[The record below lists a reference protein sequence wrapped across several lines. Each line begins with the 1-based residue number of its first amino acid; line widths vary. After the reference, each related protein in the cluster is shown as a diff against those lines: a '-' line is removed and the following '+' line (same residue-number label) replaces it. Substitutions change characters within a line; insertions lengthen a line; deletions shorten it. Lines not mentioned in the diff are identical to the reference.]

1 MRWLGAAALIAL
13 TTAAGELPTPMAERV
28 ATIVA
33 LDKRTSAVGSY
44 QMKPGDVVRFGGLT
58 IRLRA
63 CEAAAPWERP
73 EAGAF
78 VQVDEAL
85 KKGGARR
92 VYSGW
97 LFARSPGL
105 STVEHPNYDVWVKA
119 CAMRFPETGP
129 DTVALGGDKPPK
141 DGASKAKKSPRRE
154 IASANNAL

>member
-1 MRWLGAAALIAL
+1 MALVVLGG
-13 TTAAGELPTPMAERV
+13 AGELPTPMAERV
-28 ATIVA
+28 ATVVA
-33 LDKRTSAVGSY
+33 LDKRTSAVGTW
-44 QMKPGDVVRFGGLT
+44 QMKPGDVARFGPLT

-73 EAGAF
+73 EAGGF

-92 VYSGW
+92 LYSGW

-105 STVEHPNYDVWVKA
+105 SAVEDPVYDVWVKA

-129 DTVALGGDKPPK
+129 DTVAAGDVPAAKE
-141 DGASKAKKSPRRE
+141 SNAKKSPRRE
-154 IASANNAL
+154 IASANNAR

>member
-1 MRWLGAAALIAL
+1 MRRAAVLALVL
-13 TTAAGELPTPMAERV
+13 VGAGELPTPMNERV
-28 ATIVA
+28 ATVAA
-33 LDKRTSAVGSY
+33 LDKRTSA
-44 QMKPGDVVRFGGLT
+44 MANFKLKPGDAMRFGGLT

-63 CEAAAPWERP
+63 CEATPPWERP

-92 VYSGW
+92 VFSGW

-105 STVEHPNYDVWVKA
+105 AAFEHPNYDVWVKA

-129 DTVALGGDKPPK
+129 DTVAAGESEAP
-141 DGASKAKKSPRRE
+141 ASKLKKSPRRE
-154 IASANNAL
+154 IASANKAL

>member
-1 MRWLGAAALIAL
+1 MALVL
-13 TTAAGELPTPMAERV
+13 VGAGELPTPMNERV
-28 ATIVA
+28 ATVA
-33 LDKRTSAVGSY
+33 AVDKRTSAVANFKL
-44 QMKPGDVVRFGGLT
+44 KPGDAMRFGGLT

-63 CEAAAPWERP
+63 CEATPPWERP

-92 VYSGW
+92 VFSGW

-105 STVEHPNYDVWVKA
+105 AAFEHPNYDVWVKA

-129 DTVALGGDKPPK
+129 DTTVAGGDAAEPGASAP
-141 DGASKAKKSPRRE
+141 ASKATKSPRRE
-154 IASANNAL
+154 IASANKAL